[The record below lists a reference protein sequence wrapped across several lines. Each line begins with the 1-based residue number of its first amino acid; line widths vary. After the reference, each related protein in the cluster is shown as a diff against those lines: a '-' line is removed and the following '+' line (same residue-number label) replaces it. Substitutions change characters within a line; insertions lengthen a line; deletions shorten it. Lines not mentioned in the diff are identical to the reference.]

1 MQRLLSTVHAQTRNL
16 LPPPQN
22 LSSKQASRRS
32 DRCWVGLRRG
42 CRRDTPL
49 NASSL
54 RKLLEF
60 ADVEGAPMDVCLQR
74 RCDFR
79 SSEGGDGRSDRSI
92 RSPPRRCPPPLPL
105 QTL

>member
-22 LSSKQASRRS
+22 ISSKQASRRS

-54 RKLLEF
+54 RELLEF
-60 ADVEGAPMDVCLQR
+60 ADVEAAPMDVCLESRGNFPPPQA
-74 RCDFR
+74 
-79 SSEGGDGRSDRSI
+79 GDGGSVGLFGLPRSAS
-92 RSPPRRCPPPLPL
+92 
-105 QTL
+105 